1 MKLWTGSAVI
11 LAILPILAQAN
22 TDDTGLSLAKQNA
35 CMTCHAVDSHV
46 VGPSFKA
53 VAARYKGNK
62 NAEAVL
68 FQKIKMGG
76 AGVWGQTA
84 MPPYPQANDQDLHTI
99 IKWVLA
105 Q

>member
-1 MKLWTGSAVI
+1 MKLRTSFTA
-11 LAILPILAQAN
+11 LAMLPILAHAA
-22 TDDTGLSLAKQNA
+22 TDNTGLSLAKQNA

-53 VAARYKGNK
+53 VAARYKGDK
-62 NAEAVL
+62 NAAAVL
-68 FQKIKMGG
+68 YQKIKMGG
-76 AGVWGQTA
+76 GGVWGQTP

-99 IKWVLA
+99 IQWVLA